1 MKERYPNSKAFT
13 CSGNIILGFLNNA
26 GFPDAENAA
35 TEVAV

>member
-1 MKERYPNSKAFT
+1 LFRL
-13 CSGNIILGFLNNA
+13 NIIHVGFLNNA